1 MRKASAKKS
10 PTRRTAIWLLA
21 LVLAVAA
28 LGFAVLHWH
37 SLHLAAVGAGSEQH
51 PDAAVEG
58 HKVTVSGKL
67 EISQPPHDAQF
78 GIAADAA
85 VLLREVSMYQ
95 WQERCVGG
103 NCRYETAWS
112 GRPIDAH
119 KFHDP
124 QGHENPPLPFAD
136 ARFVAGEIRLGAL
149 LVDADLAATQLAAVN
164 YPVHANSL
172 PPNLAATF
180 REIDGSLYAGGDP
193 LRPSVGELRV
203 IYRIV
208 PAGTVN
214 LSGVQRGAKLSA
226 N

>member
-1 MRKASAKKS
+1 MRRSAKKS
-10 PTRRTAIWLLA
+10 STRRTAILL
-21 LVLAVAA
+21 LVIVLAVTAI
-28 LGFAVLHWH
+28 GFAMLHWH
-37 SLHLAAVGAGSEQH
+37 SLRLPSSGAGSEQH
-51 PDAAVEG
+51 VDTAVEG
-58 HKVTVSGKL
+58 HKLTVSGKL

-103 NCRYETAWS
+103 NCRYETGWS
-112 GRPIDAH
+112 GRAIDAR

-124 QGHENPPLPFAD
+124 QGHENPTLPFAD

-149 LVDADLAATQLAAVN
+149 LVDADLVATQLAAVN
-164 YPVHANSL
+164 YPVHANAL

-193 LRPSVGELRV
+193 ARPSVGELRV
-203 IYRIV
+203 TYRIV
-208 PAGTVN
+208 PTGAVN